1 MDPPFDTLP
10 GLFDSE
16 LAAKLA
22 PYRRFR
28 HIVLHSYGF
37 QLEWERMAGGVE
49 GIGSAFDGF
58 RGSIQRYL
66 QTID

>member
-1 MDPPFDTLP
+1 
-10 GLFDSE
+10 LFDSE